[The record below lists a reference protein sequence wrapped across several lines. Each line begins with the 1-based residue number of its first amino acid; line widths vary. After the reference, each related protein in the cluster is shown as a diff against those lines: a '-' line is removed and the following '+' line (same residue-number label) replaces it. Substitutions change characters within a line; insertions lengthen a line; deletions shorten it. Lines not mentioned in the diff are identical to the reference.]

1 MYLFIM
7 NKKLK
12 LRVFIAVFLILFF
25 SPIIIYISEFGVGV
39 WSEHT
44 KWAEMGSAFSGIYSP
59 LIAFLAFVILIGQ
72 AKSQATIN
80 KHQLDQSYIQDV
92 RADIDFYLKR
102 LDQYLDESILTEE
115 TARIALRR
123 FSLFNEELLRSEEG
137 SAASKEFISK
147 YRKVFDI
154 WLAIYPLLIGLN
166 VNKKYP
172 YDLCYTGSILKIC
185 TVLSMESCIA
195 LDKIYYSTNLK
206 LKKSELIYWSE
217 YSP

>member
-1 MYLFIM
+1 M

-12 LRVFIAVFLILFF
+12 LRVLIAVFLVLFL
-25 SPIIIYISEFGVGV
+25 SPIIIYINQFGIGI

-72 AKSQATIN
+72 ARSQSTIN
-80 KHQLDQSYIQDV
+80 KHQLDQSYIQDA
-92 RADIDFYLKR
+92 RADINFYLLR
-102 LDQYLDESILTEE
+102 LDQYLDESMNTGE
-115 TARIALRR
+115 TARMALRR
-123 FSLFNEELLRSEEG
+123 FSLINEELLRSGEG
-137 SAASKEFISK
+137 SAAANDFISK

-154 WLAIYPLLIGLN
+154 WVAIYPLLIGLN

-172 YDLCYTGSILKIC
+172 YDLCYTSSILKIC

-195 LDKIYYSTNLK
+195 LDKVYYSTNLK

-217 YSP
+217 YS